1 MDLDKRLLMENQALR
16 NQVAQLEEHNRQ
28 LSNVVKEL
36 ASRLLLVKR
45 AWAKLPESA
54 TGGLRA
60 SQW

>member
-1 MDLDKRLLMENQALR
+1 MDLDKRLVMENQALR

-28 LSNVVKEL
+28 LRVVVREL
-36 ASRLLLVKR
+36 ADRLLLVKR

-54 TGGLRA
+54 TGGIRP